1 MKLIVK
7 DISKKIDGAVILEH
21 ISFTAESGKIYGV
34 LGRNGSGK
42 TMLFRLLSGLMQ
54 IDSGSIE
61 LDEKKLGTDFG
72 VLPNLGLT
80 LEHAGM
86 FPNLSAYENLKYLAD
101 IKGKIGKK
109 EIYEAM
115 ERVGLD
121 PKDSKKYGK
130 YSVGM
135 KQRVAIAQAIMEKP
149 DIIMLDEPTS
159 GLDTEGVMLI
169 RNILKEERDRGA
181 LILLASHIK
190 EDIDLLAD
198 CVFTIE
204 RGRKIS
210 E

>member
-86 FPNLSAYENLKYLAD
+86 FPNLSAY
-101 IKGKIGKK
+101 
-109 EIYEAM
+109 
-115 ERVGLD
+115 VT
-121 PKDSKKYGK
+121 P
-130 YSVGM
+130 
-135 KQRVAIAQAIMEKP
+135 
-149 DIIMLDEPTS
+149 
-159 GLDTEGVMLI
+159 
-169 RNILKEERDRGA
+169 
-181 LILLASHIK
+181 
-190 EDIDLLAD
+190 
-198 CVFTIE
+198 
-204 RGRKIS
+204 
-210 E
+210 